1 MNRFE
6 LARPRTTA
14 QARELL
20 AEKPGSVL
28 KAGGIDVLDHLKE
41 HLSEPPRLVDLR
53 SVPNLDQVRSE
64 PDGTLRI
71 GTLVTLARVAA
82 DPAVLAGHPA
92 LAQACGEAA
101 SPQIRNVATIGG
113 NVLQRPRCWYYRLES
128 YRCLKKGGAVCF
140 AVGGENRYHVIF
152 GGGPSYAPHP
162 SNAAVALCA
171 YGASFV
177 LEGDRGPRTVA
188 AAEFFTPPSQD
199 AQREN
204 VLQPGEVLTEIRVPP
219 APQAR
224 ALFDAVREKQ
234 AFDWPLVSLAAV
246 LGLEGGTVKSARLV
260 LGAVAPIPW
269 RSARAEQAL
278 VGQVLDERAAEQAAR
293 AAVIGAAPLSDN
305 GYKVTLVQALVKR
318 TLLALASPAGSRHD

>member
-92 LAQACGEAA
+92 LAL
-101 SPQIRNVATIGG
+101 P
-113 NVLQRPRCWYYRLES
+113 
-128 YRCLKKGGAVCF
+128 
-140 AVGGENRYHVIF
+140 VGKSSAGL
-152 GGGPSYAPHP
+152 P
-162 SNAAVALCA
+162 
-171 YGASFV
+171 
-177 LEGDRGPRTVA
+177 
-188 AAEFFTPPSQD
+188 
-199 AQREN
+199 
-204 VLQPGEVLTEIRVPP
+204 
-219 APQAR
+219 
-224 ALFDAVREKQ
+224 
-234 AFDWPLVSLAAV
+234 VSM
-246 LGLEGGTVKSARLV
+246 
-260 LGAVAPIPW
+260 
-269 RSARAEQAL
+269 QL
-278 VGQVLDERAAEQAAR
+278 VGRFFDDPLLMRVAHAYQHATDWNKI
-293 AAVIGAAPLSDN
+293 IGVHA
-305 GYKVTLVQALVKR
+305 
-318 TLLALASPAGSRHD
+318 